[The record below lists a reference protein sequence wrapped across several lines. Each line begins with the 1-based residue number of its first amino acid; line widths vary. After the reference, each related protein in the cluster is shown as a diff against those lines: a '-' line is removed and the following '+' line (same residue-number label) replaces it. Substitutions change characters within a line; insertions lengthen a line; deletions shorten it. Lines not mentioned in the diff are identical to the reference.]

1 MIARVGSTMP
11 GSQPQG
17 WILGTMLNEKR
28 RDQPRIK
35 SRQLF
40 FLTSTQQ
47 YCAAFLMLAEATGYG
62 FTRSRVPTV

>member
-1 MIARVGSTMP
+1 
-11 GSQPQG
+11 
-17 WILGTMLNEKR
+17 MLNEKR

-62 FTRSRVPTV
+62 FTRSRVPFV